1 MARRSPT
8 PDELRSQAVHAL
20 STRITSL
27 YWFNLSL
34 KSLLKYPDTWEPIT
48 RIGREIRM
56 LEPFYLAGDAYRFER
71 RTRPDGSPDWDLAS
85 IAAPDA
91 AVLFAL
97 DTAYAP
103 DPQEHVFQFGEPREV
118 SFSFDLPPWLRQP
131 RDLFR
136 VDADGLHEVPWHI
149 AGQGVAIDDKCRR
162 DAIYVATTSQQV
174 RGEIEERR
182 KAAQTREEAF
192 PVNLRLL
199 EELKRV

>member
-1 MARRSPT
+1 M
-8 PDELRSQAVHAL
+8 HAL

-34 KSLLKYPDTWEPIT
+34 KSLRKYPDTWEPIT

-71 RTRPDGSPDWDLAS
+71 RTRTDGSPDWDLAS

-136 VDADGLHEVPWHI
+136 VDADGLHEVH
-149 AGQGVAIDDKCRR
+149 VAHRGPGSCDRRQVLPRR
-162 DAIYVATTSQQV
+162 DLRSDHVAASA
-174 RGEIEERR
+174 RR
-182 KAAQTREEAF
+182 NRRTQKGRASAGGGLPREPDAARRTREVTF
-192 PVNLRLL
+192 SRKVTR
-199 EELKRV
+199 R